1 MAVTKTVNVE
11 TTNARASTTLTDTT
25 PTVPLPDIPQGLMV
39 IGPQVTLHF
48 VEGAWNKANS
58 YDYYDVVQIDGT
70 SYIAVQDVPANT
82 EITNTAYW
90 AKWNDPNQ
98 QVELMQQTISQYDA
112 RINGKAPTN
121 HASAEGTYGIGTATQ
136 YGHLKISNTA
146 TDDPGTAA
154 SAKLAS
160 DAANGARNQALKR
173 NFILLGD
180 SYAAGLYGNTGAYK
194 QCDYGWA
201 KYAAAHHPANVSN
214 VYTSTSNTQAGNRG
228 FTSAV
233 KFLDLLKTIA
243 NTVEDKAAIT
253 DIVVLGGTNE
263 TEDPETAISQFC
275 SYCSTT
281 FPSARVRIGA
291 IGSGYT
297 TNFYTWAAD
306 YAKCVKYGAEFIA
319 DTLNLYINRNLIG
332 PDNVHLT
339 EAGYQQ
345 TCLTVNNIIFNG
357 GLNWVQKQVSTIDQA
372 DLSSGVT
379 TYAAATLTSFIT
391 PNSVEVV
398 PKMQGQANPVVFTV
412 TTNSWNTAHHLVEK
426 FKKYLPN
433 CMTGNLTWLCLA
445 RVTMTDNSMYPA
457 YAPIFYDASND
468 RLVAGACVNLA
479 SWSGSLT
486 VKKIE
491 YYMPMTPAVMDM
503 NQIVGV

>member
-1 MAVTKTVNVE
+1 MQKTVKVE
-11 TTNARASTTLTDTT
+11 TTNARATTMLEDIT

-39 IGPQVTLHF
+39 LGPQVTLHF
-48 VEGAWNKANS
+48 VEDAWNQANT
-58 YDYYDVVQIDGT
+58 YDYYDVVQVDGT

-82 EITNTAYW
+82 PITNTDYW

-98 QVELMQQTISQYDA
+98 QVELMQETISQYDA
-112 RINGKAPTN
+112 RINAKAPTE
-121 HASAEGTYGIGTATQ
+121 HASAKATYGIGTSTE
-136 YGHLKISNTA
+136 YGHLKISDTA

-154 SAKLAS
+154 SAKLAT

-180 SYAAGLYGNTGAYK
+180 SYAAGLYGNTGAY
-194 QCDYGWA
+194 QESQYGWA
-201 KYAAAHHPANVSN
+201 KYAAEHHPANVSN
-214 VYTSTSNTQAGNRG
+214 VYTSLSNTQVGNRG

-233 KFLDLLKTIA
+233 QFLTLLQSIADTI
-243 NTVEDKAAIT
+243 EDKAAIT

-263 TEDPETAISQFC
+263 TSDPETAISQFC

-281 FPSARVRIGA
+281 FPNARVRIGA

-297 TNFYTWAAD
+297 TNFYTWAAA

-319 DTLNLYINRNLIG
+319 DTLNLYINKNLIG

-339 EAGYQQ
+339 AAGYQQ
-345 TCLTVNNIIFNG
+345 TCLTVNDIIFNG
-357 GLNWVQKQVSTIDQA
+357 GLNWNQTQISAIDTD
-372 DLSSGVT
+372 DLSDGAT
-379 TYAAATLTSFIT
+379 TYGLAVNSFIT
-391 PNSVEVV
+391 PTSIEIV
-398 PKMQGQANPVVFTV
+398 PRMPGEANPVVFTV
-412 TTNSWNTAHHLVEK
+412 TTNSWNTAHHLVEN

-457 YAPIFYDASND
+457 YAPIFYDASNN
-468 RLVAGACVNLA
+468 RLVAGACINLA

-486 VKKIE
+486 VKKID
-491 YYMPMTPAVMDM
+491 YYMPMSPAVMGM
-503 NQIVGV
+503 NQIVGA